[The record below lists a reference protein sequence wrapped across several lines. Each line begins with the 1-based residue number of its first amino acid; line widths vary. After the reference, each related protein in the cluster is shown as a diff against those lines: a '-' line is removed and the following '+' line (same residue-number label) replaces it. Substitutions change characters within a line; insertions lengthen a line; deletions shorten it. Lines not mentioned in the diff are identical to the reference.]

1 MFFWDLPLQLN
12 SVLRWIG
19 LTEIEKEAQIRW
31 AASNTVS
38 VLHIY
43 SEARVSLAE
52 AMAKSK
58 PVGACIEAIES
69 AISRYQM

>member
-1 MFFWDLPLQLN
+1 MFIWELLLQLN
-12 SVLRWIG
+12 SVLQWLGFR
-19 LTEIEKEAQIRW
+19 EMEKEAHMRW

-38 VLHIY
+38 LLHSF

-52 AMAKSK
+52 AMANSK

-69 AISRYQM
+69 AISS